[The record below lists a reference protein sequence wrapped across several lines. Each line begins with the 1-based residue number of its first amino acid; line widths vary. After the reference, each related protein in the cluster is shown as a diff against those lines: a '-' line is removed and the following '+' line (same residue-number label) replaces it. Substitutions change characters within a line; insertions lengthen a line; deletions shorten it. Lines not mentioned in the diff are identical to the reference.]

1 MPNTNFPYKAEDL
14 SAFAVTF
21 GTFIISLKNGQ
32 IVHHEP
38 KDEEKFRQWLIENNV
53 RHLSFS
59 N

>member
-1 MPNTNFPYKAEDL
+1 MPNTDFPYMVEEL

-32 IVHHEP
+32 IVHHDP
-38 KDEEKFRQWLIENNV
+38 KDEENFRQWLIENNV
-53 RHLSFS
+53 RYLSLR

>member
-1 MPNTNFPYKAEDL
+1 MPNTDFPYTVEEL

-32 IVHHEP
+32 IVHHDP
-38 KDEEKFRQWLIENNV
+38 TDEASFRQWLIENNI
-53 RHLSFS
+53 RYLSLR

>member
-1 MPNTNFPYKAEDL
+1 MPIANFPYAPEEL

-32 IVHHEP
+32 IIHHDP
-38 KDEEKFRQWLIENNV
+38 ADEEAFKQWLLEHEV
-53 RHLSFS
+53 RYLALR